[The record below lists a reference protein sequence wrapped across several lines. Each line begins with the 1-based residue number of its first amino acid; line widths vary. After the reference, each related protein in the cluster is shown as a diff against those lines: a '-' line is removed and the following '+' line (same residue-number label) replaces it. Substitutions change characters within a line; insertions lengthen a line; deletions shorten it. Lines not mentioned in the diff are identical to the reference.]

1 MFQYATGFSAAIALA
16 MKIMKEGAPAV
27 EKYKEFLSSGGSADP
42 ITLLRRA
49 GVDMASPQPVTE
61 ALAYFDQL
69 VTEMETLL

>member
-1 MFQYATGFSAAIALA
+1 
-16 MKIMKEGAPAV
+16 V
-27 EKYKEFLSSGGSADP
+27 EKYKQFLSSGGSADP

-69 VTEMETLL
+69 VAEMETLL